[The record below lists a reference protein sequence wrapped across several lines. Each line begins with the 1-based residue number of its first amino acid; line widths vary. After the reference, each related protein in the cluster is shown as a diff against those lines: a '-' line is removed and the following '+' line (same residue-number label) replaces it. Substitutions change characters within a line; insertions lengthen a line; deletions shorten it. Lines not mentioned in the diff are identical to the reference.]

1 MQRDN
6 PYYNARVKYYPN
18 GTQKITV
25 FNRGVF
31 NPDGWERI
39 RKEDEEEKDRREY
52 DLTNPREDNVK
63 RAKDKIF
70 DIAFMNDWEYMV
82 TLTLDPKQIDR
93 YDAKEINKRVGK
105 WLKNQ
110 VQRKDLRYLIVPEYH
125 EDGAI
130 HFHGFFKG
138 NMTYLD
144 AHRVDKQGRKV
155 WNIKDWRFGW
165 STAVRLDDNR
175 IRVAKYITKYITKCT
190 TKIMGKFYYAGGGI
204 TREVPSDYAH
214 VDYDAVEGTE
224 YEIPQAGMRVK
235 YIVVGEL

>member
-18 GTQKITV
+18 GAYKITV
-25 FNRGVF
+25 FSKGVF

-39 RKEDEEEKDRREY
+39 RKDEDEKDRREY
-52 DLTNPREDNVK
+52 DLTNPREDSLK

-70 DIAFMNDWEYMV
+70 DIAFMNEWDYMV
-82 TLTLDPKQIDR
+82 TLTLDQKKIDR
-93 YDAKEINKRVGK
+93 YDEKEINKRVGQ
-105 WLKNQ
+105 WLKHQ
-110 VQRKDLRYLIVPEYH
+110 AQRKDLRYLVIPEYH
-125 EDGAI
+125 KDGAI

-138 NMTYLD
+138 NMTYLNTGKK
-144 AHRVDKQGRKV
+144 AKSGREIF
-155 WNIKDWRFGW
+155 NIKDWRFGF
-165 STAVRLDDNR
+165 SDAVRLDDNR
-175 IRVAKYITKYITKCT
+175 LAVARYITKYITKCT

>member
-70 DIAFMNDWEYMV
+70 DIAFMNEWDYMV
-82 TLTLDPKQIDR
+82 TLTLDQAKIDR

-110 VQRKDLRYLIVPEYH
+110 VQRKDLRYLVIPEYH
-125 EDGAI
+125 KDGAV

-138 NMTYLD
+138 NMTYLNTG
-144 AHRVDKQGRKV
+144 K
-155 WNIKDWRFGW
+155 
-165 STAVRLDDNR
+165 R
-175 IRVAKYITKYITKCT
+175 INPA
-190 TKIMGKFYYAGGGI
+190 GKFSTLKIGVLASRMLCGSMITGLRLLGI
-204 TREVPSDYAH
+204 SRSTSQNAQLRSWVNFTTPGVVLQERFPATTRMWTMTQSREPNMKSRKR
-214 VDYDAVEGTE
+214 ECG
-224 YEIPQAGMRVK
+224 
-235 YIVVGEL
+235 

>member
-18 GTQKITV
+18 GAYKITV
-25 FNRGVF
+25 FSKGVF

-39 RKEDEEEKDRREY
+39 RKDEDEKDRREY
-52 DLTNPREDNVK
+52 DLTNPREDSLK

-70 DIAFMNDWEYMV
+70 DIAFMNEWDYMV
-82 TLTLDPKQIDR
+82 TLTLDQKKIDR
-93 YDAKEINKRVGK
+93 YDEKEINKRVGQ
-105 WLKNQ
+105 WLKHQ
-110 VQRKDLRYLIVPEYH
+110 AQRKDLRYLVIPEYH
-125 EDGAI
+125 KDGAI

-138 NMTYLD
+138 NMTYLNTGKK
-144 AHRVDKQGRKV
+144 DKSGREIF
-155 WNIKDWRFGW
+155 NIKDWRFGF
-165 STAVRLDDNR
+165 SDAVRLDDNR
-175 IRVAKYITKYITKCT
+175 LAVARYITKYITKCT